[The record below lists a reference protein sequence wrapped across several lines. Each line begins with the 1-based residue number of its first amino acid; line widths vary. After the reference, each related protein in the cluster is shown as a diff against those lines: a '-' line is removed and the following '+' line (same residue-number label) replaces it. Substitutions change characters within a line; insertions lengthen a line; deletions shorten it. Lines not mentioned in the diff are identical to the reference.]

1 LGVHELSLSSG
12 VIRFNARSH
21 LETYAVEDCV
31 IPLKRV
37 VQSCS
42 LAVRSCHESRHH
54 LASTQLLVLSCV
66 FDLCSVG
73 SHAHL
78 DHCCPLFRK
87 HKLSTLTLLHQSSY
101 SPPPTPSMGVQGL
114 LFMVSVGFN
123 AAASVRVGNELGA
136 GNPKAAAFSVWMVTI
151 VSFIIESSI
160 FAYCCQDMTFLAI
173 STQQEDSREKGVE
186 GTAKEDIHKRKIEF
200 DESGKVIVEQILKH
214 EPCLISLDVEGFYD
228 RDIDSMKYAAKIEL
242 FLPNKSDDEI
252 VEGSVIM
259 SRTMYAHLMQQ
270 TFQAPKGYPM
280 LPRSGSGYPAAE
292 LGMKIACGFE
302 MIYQTRKQEGIEGKG
317 SKCEVYRESLERS
330 GYFEGLLPGS
340 KEYKILMENAQ
351 DYQRKSSLHSRE
363 SEIMSDPVRRIGDIL
378 SNPDTADEFKGQ
390 ELSTSDDD
398 SWMYNVQCKYNS
410 S

>member
-1 LGVHELSLSSG
+1 MELQ
-12 VIRFNARSH
+12 V
-21 LETYAVEDCV
+21 
-31 IPLKRV
+31 
-37 VQSCS
+37 
-42 LAVRSCHESRHH
+42 
-54 LASTQLLVLSCV
+54 
-66 FDLCSVG
+66 
-73 SHAHL
+73 
-78 DHCCPLFRK
+78 
-87 HKLSTLTLLHQSSY
+87 
-101 SPPPTPSMGVQGL
+101 
-114 LFMVSVGFN
+114 
-123 AAASVRVGNELGA
+123 
-136 GNPKAAAFSVWMVTI
+136 
-151 VSFIIESSI
+151 
-160 FAYCCQDMTFLAI
+160 
-173 STQQEDSREKGVE
+173 
-186 GTAKEDIHKRKIEF
+186 EF
-200 DESGKVIVEQILKH
+200 DESGKVIVEQILQH

-252 VEGSVIM
+252 VEGSMIM
-259 SRTMYAHLMQQ
+259 SRTI
-270 TFQAPKGYPM
+270 
-280 LPRSGSGYPAAE
+280 GYPAAE

-302 MIYQTRKQEGIEGKG
+302 MIYQTRKQEGLEGKG

-363 SEIMSDPVRRIGDIL
+363 SEIMSAPVRRIGDIL